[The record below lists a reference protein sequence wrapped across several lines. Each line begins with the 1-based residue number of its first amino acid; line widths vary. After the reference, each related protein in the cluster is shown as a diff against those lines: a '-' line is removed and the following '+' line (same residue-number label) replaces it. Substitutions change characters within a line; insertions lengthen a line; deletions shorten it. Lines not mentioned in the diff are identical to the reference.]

1 MKIGLDARYLI
12 GQKPGGVGVYISNL
26 INYLTQNGVE
36 CVLFYNLYCSDY
48 KALISSISKSR
59 IKLVKIPIK
68 SRSEAKE
75 VLFWEQVLLPQA
87 IKKEKI
93 DIYHATENR
102 GIPITT
108 NIPSV
113 LTLHDIIPLLEP
125 RNPSLSNYKTYYEV
139 SSKISFGK
147 ADKIICISNSTKKDF
162 LEYFNK
168 KNQKKLKVIY
178 NSIDTNKIEKKHKYT
193 DKEIKNLLYKHD
205 LKMGNYLLS
214 LGGTNSRKNLDRLI
228 KAYNI
233 VKKQGYPIKL
243 LILGSFDSK
252 YYPKLKKLINRLG
265 LNNDIV
271 FSGYVSEP
279 EKYKFLAGA
288 KCLTY
293 PSLSEGFGLPILE
306 AFFYKIPI
314 IISNIPAL
322 SEVGGK
328 AVIKINPC
336 SIKEISQAILKVLE
350 NEKLQKKLVKKGLI
364 RAESFSVEKMGRET
378 LETYKSILKKKIKL

>member
-26 INYLTQNGVE
+26 INYLTRNGVE
-36 CVLFYNLYCSDY
+36 CILFYNLYCSNY
-48 KALISSISKSR
+48 KTLISSASKSR

-68 SRSEAKE
+68 SRSDPKE

-102 GIPITT
+102 GIPITI

-113 LTLHDIIPLLEP
+113 LTLHDIIPFLEQQDH
-125 RNPSLSNYKTYYEV
+125 SLSNYKTYYEV
-139 SSKISFGK
+139 SSKISFEK
-147 ADKIICISNSTKKDF
+147 TDKIICISNSTKKDF

-168 KNQKKLKVIY
+168 RNQEKLKVIY
-178 NSIDTNKIEKKHKYT
+178 NSIDTDKIEKKYKYT
-193 DKEIKNLLYKHD
+193 EKEIKNLLYKYN
-205 LKMGNYLLS
+205 LKMENYLLS
-214 LGGTNSRKNLDRLI
+214 LGGTNPRKNLDRLM

-233 VKKQGYPIKL
+233 VKKQGNPIKL
-243 LILGSFDSK
+243 LILGSFDRK

-265 LNNDIV
+265 LNNDII

-279 EKYKFLAGA
+279 EKYKFLSGA
-288 KCLTY
+288 KCLVY

-306 AFFYKIPI
+306 AFLYKIPI
-314 IISNIPAL
+314 IISDIPAL
-322 SEVGGK
+322 SEVGEK

-336 SIKEISQAILKVLE
+336 SIKEISQTIIEVLK

-364 RAESFSVEKMGRET
+364 RVKSFSVEKMGERT
-378 LETYKSILKKKIKL
+378 LETYKSILKKRN